1 MNSKVELILDKTS
14 GHILKI
20 FFKAKESI
28 ECDEPLLELGEIE
41 IKSLCDALGNEC
53 QKAEEA
59 AGFSLGS
66 ATEKLSSARKR
77 FVLVNGWQSWSFA
90 GELKGRERPRRA
102 LLRRDLNLFVDHPA
116 QRPHTLC
123 QRARRLFPVSYTH
136 LTLPTI
142 YSV

>member
-1 MNSKVELILDKTS
+1 MNSKVELILDRTS
-14 GHILKI
+14 GHMLKI

-66 ATEKLSSARKR
+66 AAEKLSSARKR

-116 QRPHTLC
+116 PAHPLSAGTALI
-123 QRARRLFPVSYTH
+123 P
-136 LTLPTI
+136 
-142 YSV
+142 

>member
-1 MNSKVELILDKTS
+1 MNSKVELILDRTS
-14 GHILKI
+14 SHILKI

-53 QKAEEA
+53 QNAEEA

-90 GELKGRERPRRA
+90 GELKRWERPRRA
-102 LLRRDLNLFVDHPA
+102 LLLRRDLNLFVDHP
-116 QRPHTLC
+116 
-123 QRARRLFPVSYTH
+123 
-136 LTLPTI
+136 
-142 YSV
+142 